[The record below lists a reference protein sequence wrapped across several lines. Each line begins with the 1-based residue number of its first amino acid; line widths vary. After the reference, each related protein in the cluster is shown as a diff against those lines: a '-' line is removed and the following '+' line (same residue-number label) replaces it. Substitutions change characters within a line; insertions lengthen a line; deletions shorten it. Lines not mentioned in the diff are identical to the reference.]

1 MKISSM
7 LQRLFGSPRCPE
19 SCMSDA
25 GWWRDPLSHPA
36 LERMSQRDLG
46 DLPFRR
52 SARRTERELS
62 GGRCGICAC

>member
-1 MKISSM
+1 
-7 LQRLFGSPRCPE
+7 
-19 SCMSDA
+19 MSDA

-46 DLPFRR
+46 DLPFRL